1 MWFCFLRDTC
11 VPTLRKEGVLMK
23 KPGWMLGFFVLIC
36 LVVPPAF
43 AQSGSLFD
51 QAIERY
57 KEGKYREV
65 VRLLETY
72 VEEKPEPRAYYILGY
87 SLYELGRHDEATQAF
102 QDAYLI
108 DPEFQPQVIEA
119 LFGPPG
125 TWVPPTTR
133 PLRDIRLMQGTRVE
147 ESPAEPLPSND
158 EEVQE
163 SEEGEMVP
171 VPQEPPVEEM
181 PEPVKPAEPEPPVPE
196 SSQPAP
202 VSPSPQPAP
211 EQAIQPP
218 VPKAQSAPP
227 PVTEKRPAA
236 ATKPP
241 AKPPQNLPSNFPI
254 DPEKL
259 SRQIPGGPEAVAKF
273 KGAIAGLSLI
283 SAAAGVVFYLYFS
296 LCFFLIARKLDL
308 SGAWLAFVPILQIWV
323 MVASAGKSVLSFLL
337 LFSPI
342 IGIGI
347 AVVNPL
353 VGGIIAVA
361 GMVVSFLLYIYL
373 WMCISEN
380 VGESKWL
387 GLLILVPVAN
397 IALPGY
403 LAFSRME
410 SYDGPSGISFDEHE
424 DDGLFQE

>member
-1 MWFCFLRDTC
+1 
-11 VPTLRKEGVLMK
+11 MK
-23 KPGWMLGFFVLIC
+23 KPGWMLGFFVFIC

-43 AQSGSLFD
+43 SQSGSLFD

-72 VEEKPEPRAYYILGY
+72 IEEKPEPRAYYILGY
-87 SLYELGRHDEATQAF
+87 SLYELGKHAEATQAF

-147 ESPAEPLPSND
+147 ESPAETLPSNE

-163 SEEGEMVP
+163 SNEVEMVP
-171 VPQEPPVEEM
+171 VPPEPAVEEM

-202 VSPSPQPAP
+202 VSPSPQPTP

-218 VPKAQSAPP
+218 VPKAQSAPLPVPEAQTAPP
-227 PVTEKRPAA
+227 PVPEQRPAA
-236 ATKPP
+236 ATKTP
-241 AKPPQNLPSNFPI
+241 AKSPQNLPSNFPFDLEEI
-254 DPEKL
+254 
-259 SRQIPGGPEAVAKF
+259 SRQIPGGPDSLAKA
-273 KGAIAGLSLI
+273 KEVIAGFSII

-296 LCFFLIARKLDL
+296 LCFFRIARKLDL
-308 SGAWLAFVPILQIWV
+308 SAAWLAFVPILQIWV

-361 GMVVSFLLYIYL
+361 GAVVSFLVYIYL

-397 IALPGY
+397 IVLPGY

-410 SYDGPSGISFDEHE
+410 SYEGSSDLSFDEPE